1 MPAGMRLGPVH
12 LQVANL
18 ARALDYYQRVI
29 GLDVLE
35 RGDHAATLGIGST
48 KLPLVLLHE
57 HAGATP
63 VPRRGRLGLYHFA
76 ILLPDRIAL
85 GRFLRNLG
93 QLGVAAG
100 MADHLVSEALYLYD
114 PDGLGIEIY
123 ADRPRAQWR
132 SEDHQLVMASEPLD
146 VDDLVGALDDEPW
159 TGMPAGTRIG
169 HVHFY
174 VPDLARAE
182 EFHHRGLGLDKMVW
196 NYPGALFMAA
206 GGYHHHVGVNT
217 WAHGAQPAGPGD
229 ARLLEWTVIVP
240 DAADLDGI
248 ARNLETT
255 GVALRG
261 ERSDRIVIDPFG
273 TQLRLTTP

>member
-18 ARALDYYQRVI
+18 ARSLDYYQRVI

-35 RGDHAATLGIGST
+35 RSDRTATLGIASG
-48 KLPLVLLHE
+48 KLPLVLLRE

-93 QLGVAAG
+93 QLGVPAG
-100 MADHLVSEALYLYD
+100 MSDHLVSEALYLYD
-114 PDGLGIEIY
+114 PDGLGIEVY

-132 SEDHQLVMASEPLD
+132 SEDRQLVMASEPLD
-146 VDDLVGALDDEPW
+146 VDDLVGAVDDEPW
-159 TGMPAGTRIG
+159 TGVPDGTKIG
-169 HVHFY
+169 HIHFF

-196 NYPGALFMAA
+196 SYPGALFMAA

-229 ARLLEWTVIVP
+229 ARLLEWTMIVP
-240 DAADLDGI
+240 GEGDLDMI
-248 ARNLETT
+248 ARNLEAS
-255 GVALRG
+255 GAPVRRDGRDLVVA
-261 ERSDRIVIDPFG
+261 DPFA
-273 TQLRLTTP
+273 TPLRLITP

>member
-18 ARALDYYQRVI
+18 ARSLDYYQRVI

-57 HAGATP
+57 HPGATP

-93 QLGVAAG
+93 QLGVPAG

-132 SEDHQLVMASEPLD
+132 SEDRQLVMASEPLD

-159 TGMPAGTRIG
+159 TGMPAGTKIG
-169 HVHFY
+169 HIHFY

-182 EFHHRGLGLDKMVW
+182 QFHHRGLGLNKMVW

-229 ARLLEWTVIVP
+229 ARLLEWTAIVP

-248 ARNLETT
+248 ARNLEAT

-261 ERSDRIVIDPFG
+261 EGSDRIVIDPFG